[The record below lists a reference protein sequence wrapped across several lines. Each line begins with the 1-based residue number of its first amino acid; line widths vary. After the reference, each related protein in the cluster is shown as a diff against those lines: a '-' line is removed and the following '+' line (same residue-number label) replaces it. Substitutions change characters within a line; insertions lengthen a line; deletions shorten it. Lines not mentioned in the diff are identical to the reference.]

1 MTRPGRPRGVPNP
14 NAGRHRQRIT
24 LSLAAAAALHRMC
37 KTTGAD
43 PHALVSEIVL
53 GACTLFADADVLP
66 QPDVEPDA

>member
-1 MTRPGRPRGVPNP
+1 
-14 NAGRHRQRIT
+14 